1 MLKYSEERAL
11 SLFLSDYVR
20 NYYGVDR
27 TFKEICID
35 VEAEDQDMVTVW
47 GGIACVR
54 GYDIS
59 TLIHEVEEALREA
72 MKIKG

>member
-11 SLFLSDYVR
+11 GLFLSDYVR
-20 NYYGVDR
+20 NYYGIDR
-27 TFKEICID
+27 SFKEICHD
-35 VEAEDQDMVTVW
+35 VEAEDNEMVTVW
-47 GGIACVR
+47 DGIACVR

-59 TLIHEVEEALREA
+59 TLIHEVEEAISEA